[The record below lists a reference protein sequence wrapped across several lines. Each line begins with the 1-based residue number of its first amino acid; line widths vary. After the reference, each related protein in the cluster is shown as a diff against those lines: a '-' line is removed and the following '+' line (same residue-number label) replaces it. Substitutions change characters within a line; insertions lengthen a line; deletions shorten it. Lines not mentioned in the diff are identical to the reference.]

1 MNSTGRPRIPFALP
15 SFANSSAERVAWMPY
30 WALLPDSAAG
40 IPILIGP
47 CAHAVLGYIR
57 PPRLAPAPAA
67 TAAFRKSRLLM
78 IGPPCVRPDYSRGA
92 DSGDF
97 DAYSMYP
104 RHGPFTRRQ
113 DRSATEARA
122 PGPDRIR
129 LAHHPLRPA
138 SPRGAA
144 GGAARDPD
152 PRGCGR
158 GPPGVVRGE
167 LAVPGRAQADPAPL
181 SRERRARQGAARNV
195 AAVPPALPP
204 AFHGGHHA
212 RAPRRPG
219 PGRRRGQ
226 SGGEDVLAVASG
238 VGSVPGG
245 PAPIARRREVP
256 HHPC

>member
-1 MNSTGRPRIPFALP
+1 MNSTGRPRIPFALT
-15 SFANSSAERVAWMPY
+15 SFANSSAARLAWMPY

-57 PPRLAPAPAA
+57 PPRLAPAPPA

-78 IGPPCVRPDYSRGA
+78 IGPPCVRPDYSRGP
-92 DSGDF
+92 DLGDF

-113 DRSATEARA
+113 DRIATQARA

-138 SPRGAA
+138 GPRGAA

-152 PRGCGR
+152 PRGGGP
-158 GPPGVVRGE
+158 GPPGGVGGG
-167 LAVPGRAQADPAPL
+167 LAAPGRAPADRARVSPAP
-181 SRERRARQGAARNV
+181 
-195 AAVPPALPP
+195 
-204 AFHGGHHA
+204 
-212 RAPRRPG
+212 
-219 PGRRRGQ
+219 
-226 SGGEDVLAVASG
+226 
-238 VGSVPGG
+238 
-245 PAPIARRREVP
+245 
-256 HHPC
+256 